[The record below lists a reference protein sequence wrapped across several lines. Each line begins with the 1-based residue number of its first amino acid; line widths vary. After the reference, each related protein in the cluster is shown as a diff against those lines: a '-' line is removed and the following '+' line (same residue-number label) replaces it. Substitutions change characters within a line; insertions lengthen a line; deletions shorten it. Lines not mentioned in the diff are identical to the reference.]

1 MTQIVVFAAMLA
13 IWPLGSGKDYRMTAD
28 PQVPAATGTVKV
40 TKDKDNGNTAFDI
53 KVHHLALP
61 ASLTPPEKAYLVWVQ
76 PRDAAPVKQGALG
89 VDKDLK
95 GEFKS
100 VTVSKDFDLFITA
113 EPGED
118 VPTPSGARV
127 LRVHVNVT

>member
-1 MTQIVVFAAMLA
+1 MTQLVVFAAMLA
-13 IWPLGSGKDYRMTAD
+13 IWPFGSGKEYRMAAE
-28 PQVPAATGTVKV
+28 PEVPAATGSVKV
-40 TKDKDNGNTAFDI
+40 TRDKDNGNTAFDI

-61 ASLTPPEKAYLVWVQ
+61 ASLTPAENAYLVWVQ

-100 VTVSKDFDLFITA
+100 VTVSKEFDLFITA
-113 EPGED
+113 EQNEN
-118 VPTPSGARV
+118 VAAPSGAKV
-127 LRVHVNVT
+127 LRVHVDVS